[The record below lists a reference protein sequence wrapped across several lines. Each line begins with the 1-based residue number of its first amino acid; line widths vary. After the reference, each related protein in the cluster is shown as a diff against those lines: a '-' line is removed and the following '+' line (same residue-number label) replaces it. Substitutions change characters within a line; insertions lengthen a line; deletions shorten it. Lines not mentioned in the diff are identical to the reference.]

1 MGINIYNIYIY
12 IYVYVYIEYVVCLYC
27 IHHLQLVIG
36 SDFSLFDPTV
46 SKGICTTAEKVKLHH
61 GHVECQSPLDL
72 GRIIQ
77 VANPIRS
84 KLLCWTVC
92 LALARSEGPIAVSWQ
107 LAYWQ
112 YNLAM
117 ENGPIVDDLPF
128 QNDECP

>member
-1 MGINIYNIYIY
+1 M
-12 IYVYVYIEYVVCLYC
+12 
-27 IHHLQLVIG
+27 
-36 SDFSLFDPTV
+36 

-72 GRIIQ
+72 GHIIQ